1 MKTPRIFDLREA
13 IDTEGRNYRHVAYIA
28 PKKDE
33 FTVRKGK
40 IWNTYSLTA
49 KGAKKFGVSANYS
62 TLEPLTE
69 EEVEKLIEQ
78 KETEI
83 AELKQ
88 RKTQIETDARE
99 FAESAVEAMG
109 LSSTCTF
116 TRERLYKVFEQVY
129 IQVAQYAVEN
139 Y

>member
-1 MKTPRIFDLREA
+1 METPRIFDLREA
-13 IDTEGRNYRHVAYIA
+13 IDIEGRSYRHVAYIA

-40 IWNTYSLTA
+40 IWDTYSLTA
-49 KGAKKFGVSANYS
+49 KGAEKFGVSENYS
-62 TLEPLTE
+62 SLEPLTE
-69 EEVEKLIEQ
+69 EAVEKLIKQ

-88 RKTQIETDARE
+88 RKTQIEIDAE
-99 FAESAVEAMG
+99 EYAESAVEAMG
-109 LSSTCTF
+109 SSSTCTL
-116 TRERLYKVFEQVY
+116 TREQLYKVFEQVY